1 MHDCHSGGDE
11 VRQGLPTKK
20 TDYGTVIFHW
30 TLAACLVVAVAT
42 GLRIATASPGH
53 DWLHVLDFLLP
64 QAAVWTEHL
73 QAAVLLT
80 VISVAYVVYVARAR
94 LGSRLRLDRTRL
106 WGLFGRRHARW
117 GTINIALYW
126 LFFLALLTQVIT
138 GTLMYLGHADSVM
151 VRMHWFGMWF
161 ILGYVVFHVLS
172 QWRHGGATQLLR
184 IFRPARLVAPPR
196 PLDIGEMLALLDE
209 QIGQRPAPRRA
220 PLEHTLSH
228 SHGPVQQFVV
238 ADGNDDFQGLKLN
251 AGNPAAGASIA
262 QRTKSPSTPSKP
274 RKHSM
279 IQLNAFVVACVAAS
293 LIAIFALT
301 SERQIID
308 TLKIYRIGRAD
319 VPVIDGETSDPIWQR
334 IPPLYVRTENGGNF
348 DGTGE
353 TTVSIRAVHDGSD
366 AYFLFI
372 WDDPTRSL
380 KQLPLR
386 KSAGHW
392 QLLHDGY
399 ELGDEHTYNEDKFAI
414 LLTRLDAVLAGDT
427 TFHAGAAPLSGE
439 PDSLS
444 GRGLHYTTHA
454 GMLADVWQW
463 KATSTNASDHC
474 DDDYFG
480 PPIAATP
487 AETAGRTP
495 YRGGFAHDPGTA
507 NYQSNFTTFR
517 QNDYAE
523 GVLPRRLPKDFRTTT
538 AALGRIDLDANHG
551 ESERARWYM
560 TEDESLPY
568 SPDIDWLIPDGA
580 VIPGVVI
587 AGKYSGDRAAVTCA
601 GRWQAGRWAL
611 EVVRRLD
618 DHSSYHVPITT
629 GTLMRVAAFDHA
641 QIQHTRHVQP
651 IHLEVQQ

>member
-1 MHDCHSGGDE
+1 MG
-11 VRQGLPTKK
+11 PAKK

-42 GLRIATASPGH
+42 GLRIAAAAPGH
-53 DWLHVLDFLLP
+53 DWLNVLDFLLP
-64 QAAVWTEHL
+64 EATVWTRHL

-80 VISVAYVVYVARAR
+80 VISFAYVVYVGNAR
-94 LGSRLRLDRTRL
+94 LGSRLRLDKVRL
-106 WGLFGRRHARW
+106 CGLFGRQRARW

-126 LFFLALLTQVIT
+126 VFFLALMTQVVT

-151 VRMHWFGMWF
+151 VQMHWFGMWF
-161 ILGYVVFHVLS
+161 ILGYVVLHVFS
-172 QWRHGGATQLLR
+172 QWRHGGAAQLLR
-184 IFRPARLVAPPR
+184 IFRPARLVPPPP

-220 PLEHTLSH
+220 PLAHAFSH
-228 SHGPVQQFVV
+228 AHGPVQQFVG
-238 ADGNDDFQGLKLN
+238 AGGGDDFPDMKSN
-251 AGNPAAGASIA
+251 AVNPAAEAAAARRVRSPGA
-262 QRTKSPSTPSKP
+262 P
-274 RKHSM
+274 RKRSM
-279 IQLNAFVVACVAAS
+279 IKLNAFVVACAAAG
-293 LIAIFALT
+293 LIVIFAIT
-301 SERQIID
+301 SERQIVD
-308 TLKIYRIGRAD
+308 TLQVYRIDRAE
-319 VPVIDGETSDPIWQR
+319 VPVIDGETSDPIWRR

-353 TTVSIRAVHDGSD
+353 TTVSIRAVHDGSE

-399 ELGDEHTYNEDKFAI
+399 ELGDERTYNEDKFAV
-414 LLTRLDAVLAGDT
+414 LLTRLDTILAGDT
-427 TFHAGAAPLSGE
+427 TFHAGATPLAGE
-439 PDSLS
+439 PASLT
-444 GRGLHYTTHA
+444 GRGLHYTTHS

-463 KATSTNASDHC
+463 KATSTNASNHC

-487 AETAGRTP
+487 AQTAGRTP

-507 NYQSNFTTFR
+507 NYQNNFTTFR
-517 QNDYAE
+517 QNDYAD
-523 GVLPRRLPKDFRTTT
+523 GVLPRRLPKDFKATT
-538 AALGRIDLDANHG
+538 AALGRVDLNANQG
-551 ESERARWYM
+551 ESEGARWYM
-560 TEDESLPY
+560 TEDDSVPY
-568 SPDIDWLIPDGA
+568 SPDVDWLIPDGA

-587 AGKYSGDRAAVTCA
+587 AGKYSGERAAVTCA
-601 GRWQAGRWAL
+601 GRWEAGRWAL
-611 EVVRRLD
+611 EVKRRLHD
-618 DHSSYHVPITT
+618 SSSYHVPIQT

-641 QIQHTRHVQP
+641 EIQHTRHVQP
-651 IHLEVQQ
+651 IHLEVQ